1 MVYTALWSGVGV
13 MLVVALFLR
22 HNIDVSVTP
31 VRNPTHVVLADGGV
45 RNSYDMRLR
54 NKHGEDRWFT
64 FTASSPATL
73 AMTLEGQEG
82 LRVLVPANETRDQRL
97 YITAAPES
105 SGAMTGRTPVR
116 LWISDEEGPDVP
128 RAERV
133 SHDTIFNGT
142 GE

>member
-1 MVYTALWSGVGV
+1 
-13 MLVVALFLR
+13 
-22 HNIDVSVTP
+22 
-31 VRNPTHVVLADGGV
+31 
-45 RNSYDMRLR
+45 MRLR

-82 LRVLVPANETRDQRL
+82 LRVLVPANETREQRL
-97 YITAAPES
+97 YFTAAPES
-105 SGAMTGRTPVR
+105 PGALAGRTSVR
-116 LWISDEEGPDVP
+116 LWISDVDGPDVP